1 MAKEVASPDKAEIGA
16 KVGVARGTGVG
27 GAVGA
32 RAIRKVAPIAR
43 TTTTKMMAD
52 RSRSN

>member
-1 MAKEVASPDKAEIGA
+1 MAGPDKAEIGA

-32 RAIRKVAPIAR
+32 RAIRKVALIAR
-43 TTTTKMMAD
+43 TTTAKMMAD